1 MSTFQNT
8 LFIDI
13 KTHLKL
19 EEKKIKNE
27 RKRECSLLKLAKCQE
42 VFEDTKG

>member
-19 EEKKIKNE
+19 EEKKKKK
-27 RKRECSLLKLAKCQE
+27 RKEARMLTIE
-42 VFEDTKG
+42 TG

>member
-19 EEKKIKNE
+19 ENTI
-27 RKRECSLLKLAKCQE
+27 LK
-42 VFEDTKG
+42 TKVSGNAHY